1 MSSCLALTGVCH
13 AKKAGLR
20 TSSHTLL
27 VFWLH
32 KEVWKWMGHTQT
44 LMLRRSQ
51 KVNIFNTVTQ
61 FFFSLLHS
69 NAATGSLSVLIMHLV
84 VRNPFSCSL
93 KSVPENLGTELN
105 IVSLLRF
112 QLQGMCIV
120 YLHSWPTIQV
130 VLCVQ
135 KRSCSASSACGSFL
149 GFKEVKSGLLP
160 YDSWTTSD
168 NLLA

>member
-112 QLQGMCIV
+112 QLRGMCI
-120 YLHSWPTIQV
+120 
-130 VLCVQ
+130 CVP
-135 KRSCSASSACGSFL
+135 SFL
-149 GFKEVKSGLLP
+149 AYHSSGSLCAEAQLQCQFCLWVLLGI
-160 YDSWTTSD
+160 
-168 NLLA
+168 